1 MIGLLLEVEA
11 ERGLHMGLC
20 KEGLSNW
27 ALGKPVRKLLHWP
40 RQKVPGPCLLK
51 IDIWTEC
58 WTEWTK

>member
-40 RQKVPGPCLLK
+40 R
-51 IDIWTEC
+51 
-58 WTEWTK
+58 